1 MLASLSNRNIG
12 SSLRGPVL
20 QTAIFSKRALR
31 LHITYGVR
39 RIVRLKHFS
48 SVTRACLST
57 DQSAA
62 AAARL
67 LDRFWQARG
76 VADFQ
81 QRQRL
86 VAVASATPTADASS
100 KAQEP
105 HALPGINDY
114 WMLEDGHSCAPQVAE
129 ASRRLIQLQQLL
141 GFQEDVDVVW
151 MLVREPGLLT
161 ADMGQLTARLMTMR
175 LAAENTSV
183 NVAKIVED
191 HPSLLL
197 QQTFSL
203 DQQEK
208 GADRVKAW
216 QHGLVSDGE
225 LEWDRRCLQ
234 LVQYA
239 QQHGDAHIGHRDEED
254 ADLARWARKQRL
266 SHKHGTLEPHRASQL
281 QDLGFEL
288 DDEKAEWMRWFNEA
302 KVYRATQGYSCPGP
316 LTSGASFVL
325 TNWCSVQRVAKRAR
339 VLLPDREAL
348 LDDIDFDWT
357 CADALS

>member
-1 MLASLSNRNIG
+1 MLAPN
-12 SSLRGPVL
+12 
-20 QTAIFSKRALR
+20 ALAR
-31 LHITYGVR
+31 
-39 RIVRLKHFS
+39 
-48 SVTRACLST
+48 VTRACLST

>member
-1 MLASLSNRNIG
+1 MLASLSISNIRW
-12 SSLRGPVL
+12 SLRGPVL
-20 QTAIFSKRALR
+20 HTAILPERALR
-31 LHITYGVR
+31 RRRTHGVR
-39 RIVRLKHFS
+39 RTGGLKHFS
-48 SVTRACLST
+48 SVTRACHPT
-57 DQSAA
+57 DRSA

-81 QRQRL
+81 QRQKL
-86 VAVASATPTADASS
+86 VAVASATPTADAP

-114 WMLEDGHSCAPQVAE
+114 WMLEDGHSCIPQVAE

-141 GFQEDVDVVW
+141 GNQEDVDVVW

-175 LAAENTSV
+175 LAAENTRV

-225 LEWDRRCLQ
+225 MEWNRRCLQ

-239 QQHGDAHIGHRDEED
+239 QQHGDAHIGHRDNED

-266 SHKHGTLEPHRASQL
+266 SHKQQTLDPHRASQL

-288 DDEKAEWMRWFNEA
+288 DDEKAEWLRWFNEA
-302 KVYRATQGYSCPGP
+302 KLYKSTQGHSCPGP